1 MTALAAAV
9 PRARL
14 SLFRKL
20 VYAAGNTGNVL
31 GYQLVTTYVL
41 RLYAPPDDK
50 GTALIPA
57 FLAGAIPTYLLL
69 NLVARG
75 FDTFWDPIVANWSDR
90 SRHRLGRRR
99 AFMLAGVFP
108 LALTGGLIFFPPT
121 PASSLLNV
129 VWLGAMLTAYYAM
142 YSVYVAPYLA
152 LLPEIAPDK
161 QENTSLSTLL
171 AAAALLGALF
181 VMVVAPA
188 LFLGKGGDVRDELQ
202 TMAAALAIL
211 SFVLML
217 LPVLFVD
224 ERRLSVRGDEI
235 ESAPSHLGLVA
246 SLRATFADRAF
257 LPYVFGYT
265 FYFFA
270 FNMISTGVP
279 FYVEVLMGRPLAE
292 VGKLLGPMFGVAA
305 LVFPLLG
312 GITRRISKKGAM
324 IASALL
330 FGVLMALVPVVRDVR
345 IGMAVFALAGV
356 PIAIFMAIPNAILA
370 DVCEAST
377 RRTGERREAMFFG
390 AQGFL
395 QKISLG
401 VSTGVFQW
409 VKDALGSSADRP
421 LGVQVTGPL
430 ATVILLFAALSFAR
444 YPEARVT
451 KDMEGQG

>member
-1 MTALAAAV
+1 MTALAAV

-14 SLFRKL
+14 SFWNKL
-20 VYAAGNTGNVL
+20 VYAAGNTGNVI

-90 SRHRLGRRR
+90 SKHRLGRRR
-99 AFMLAGVFP
+99 AFMIAGVFP
-108 LALTGGLIFFPPT
+108 LALTAGLIFFPPT
-121 PASSLLNV
+121 AATSLVNV

-142 YSVYVAPYLA
+142 FSVYVAPYLA

-171 AAAALLGALF
+171 AAAALLGALG

-188 LFLGKGGDVRDELQ
+188 LFLGKGGNDRVELQ
-202 TMAAALAIL
+202 TMAGALALL

-217 LPVLFVD
+217 LPVVFLD
-224 ERRLSVRGDEI
+224 ERRLVIRAEASGAE
-235 ESAPSHLGLVA
+235 PSHLGLVD

-257 LPYVFGYT
+257 LTYVLGYT
-265 FYFFA
+265 LYFFA

-305 LVFPLLG
+305 LAFPLLG
-312 GITRRISKKGAM
+312 GLTRRFSKKGTM
-324 IASALL
+324 IASSLVFGGLMTLL
-330 FGVLMALVPVVRDVR
+330 PWVHDVR
-345 IGMAVFALAGV
+345 LGMVIFALAGV
-356 PIAIFMAIPNAILA
+356 PVAIFMAIPNAILA

-377 RRTGERREAMFFG
+377 RRTGQRREAMFFG

-409 VKDALGSSADRP
+409 VKDALGSSTDKP

-430 ATVILLFAALSFAR
+430 ATAILVLAALTFAR

-451 KDMEGQG
+451 KEMEGAG